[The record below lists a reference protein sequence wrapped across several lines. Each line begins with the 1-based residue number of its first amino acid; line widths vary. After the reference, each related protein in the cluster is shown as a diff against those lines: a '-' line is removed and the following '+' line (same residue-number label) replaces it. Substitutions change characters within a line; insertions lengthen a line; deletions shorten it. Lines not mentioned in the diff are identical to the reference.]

1 MKQIVLLFCCL
12 DLLNWHT
19 KKGAILCACNPSTL
33 INILYLK
40 SSTRTALKTTR
51 IRMPRK
57 PYWRKS
63 SAKRGKCVEKQKQPA
78 LKKRKV
84 NEDTC
89 DGPNDP
95 VSKVCIQG
103 TYHQGDVRFSV
114 DSLGRQCTC
123 NGLVSLCYLSNKE
136 TFTSQDLDFVLQQG
150 DELYLSVVDTL
161 KKEGKFTHN
170 YLELSQLPRQ
180 IIVEGWMHNI
190 TMLDSVVDV
199 FNTGVLEQEE
209 IHRLYSNVQSALQ
222 KSATVLV
229 LLGEYAFSLFRDMR
243 GRFPLC

>member
-1 MKQIVLLFCCL
+1 M
-12 DLLNWHT
+12 
-19 KKGAILCACNPSTL
+19 
-33 INILYLK
+33 
-40 SSTRTALKTTR
+40 
-51 IRMPRK
+51 
-57 PYWRKS
+57 
-63 SAKRGKCVEKQKQPA
+63 
-78 LKKRKV
+78 
-84 NEDTC
+84 
-89 DGPNDP
+89 
-95 VSKVCIQG
+95 
-103 TYHQGDVRFSV
+103 

-190 TMLDSVVDV
+190 TMLDSMVDV

-243 GRFPLC
+243 GRFVIFDSHSRNVEGLPCADGTSILLIFNTVSLACHHLVQLAAHFTETRSISVEIMPITVESIIQSKQLQLPES